1 MLRIQLLADPAY
13 IVSFSDW
20 IAKIEGVQLVE
31 ENPDAILD
39 LSFLNIE
46 KKLARLQEV
55 QVGSAVVITNTL
67 TIAATTVQSVIG
79 VNAQLA
85 GAPIF
90 PNYVNRQKLIEFML
104 PFGSNSDDSGI
115 REVFGALGKESER
128 VQDAIA
134 GVFPRTLSMII
145 NEAAFAVQE
154 GIATATDI
162 DTAMKLGTNY
172 PTGPLA
178 WCDEIGASAVV
189 ATLDAL
195 AREYGSDRYR
205 VATLLRRMAESGVKF
220 HSVA

>member
-1 MLRIQLLADPAY
+1 MPNFQLLADQEY
-13 IVSFSDW
+13 YSDYANW
-20 IAKIEGVQLVE
+20 LANIAGVQLVG

-39 LSFLNIE
+39 LCFLDSE

-55 QVGSAVVITNTL
+55 KIGNAVLISNTL
-67 TIAATTVQSVIG
+67 TIAATTIQSVIG
-79 VNAQLA
+79 QNFQLA
-85 GAPIF
+85 GVPIF
-90 PNYVNRQKLIEFML
+90 PSYVNRQKLLEFML
-104 PFGSNSDDSGI
+104 PFGSTTEDS
-115 REVFGALGKESER
+115 RVRDVFNALSKESER

-145 NEAAFAVQE
+145 NEGAFAVQE
-154 GIATATDI
+154 GVATAADI

-178 WCDEIGASAVV
+178 WCDEIGAKAVV

-205 VATLLRRMAESGVKF
+205 VAALLRRMAECNSKF
-220 HSVA
+220 HSVG